1 MNQKKSSGNSE
12 VKSQRVWRNG
22 FLFGCL
28 LFSYPI
34 LSFFWRHSY
43 PVFAIESLGFF
54 AAVFI
59 LSALLVIVIQYAH
72 KIVST
77 LLVAGMVAITFAL
90 QFNMGLTEMVIVA
103 VVVTLLHLL
112 LDQKFFKCCLPVL
125 AMLIVGALFDSRD
138 SSDRIDQLA
147 KTQSDHNGLPPIV
160 HIILDGFIGMGG
172 LPDYPS
178 SALIKNEVEGFFTQ
192 YEFQL
197 FPRAYSRYITTV
209 DSLYSAF
216 KFKDDKVSRYSLEIE
231 AGENHVMKQN
241 SVFDA
246 LQKLGYRFNIYQTD
260 HLDFCQSHRDAL
272 DRCWNYGQPNV
283 DSIRY
288 AKSIPMRIQMLAK
301 VMLGQFDLFNS
312 ISKRRFSPQHVAI
325 HNPNVFSNLQGDL
338 VSRPDGNVF
347 FAHVL
352 LPHSPYTYL
361 NDCSVSYGFDPMI
374 TRAGYVF
381 EPIREEA
388 IYETRW
394 GLYFEQVE
402 CALNSMR
409 KLFDEMKNVG
419 ILGRSII
426 VVHGDHGSMIGKYLA
441 IFRLRDQI
449 LARDYLSDY
458 STLFAVK
465 LPGGQTDHDDR
476 ILPLSFLLKEYINTV
491 EALISGDGTNQA
503 FMQTLEGDPEELTPH
518 VYLSS
523 SVPLMRV
530 DINIFDNNRP

>member
-12 VKSQRVWRNG
+12 VKSQRVWQNG
-22 FLFGCL
+22 LLFGCL

-43 PVFAIESLGFF
+43 PVFAIESLSFL

-77 LLVAGMVAITFAL
+77 LLVAGMVAIIFAL

-112 LDQKFFKCCLPVL
+112 LDQKFFKYCLPVL

-178 SALIKNEVEGFFTQ
+178 SAL
-192 YEFQL
+192 
-197 FPRAYSRYITTV
+197 
-209 DSLYSAF
+209 
-216 KFKDDKVSRYSLEIE
+216 
-231 AGENHVMKQN
+231 
-241 SVFDA
+241 
-246 LQKLGYRFNIYQTD
+246 
-260 HLDFCQSHRDAL
+260 
-272 DRCWNYGQPNV
+272 
-283 DSIRY
+283 
-288 AKSIPMRIQMLAK
+288 
-301 VMLGQFDLFNS
+301 
-312 ISKRRFSPQHVAI
+312 
-325 HNPNVFSNLQGDL
+325 
-338 VSRPDGNVF
+338 
-347 FAHVL
+347 
-352 LPHSPYTYL
+352 
-361 NDCSVSYGFDPMI
+361 
-374 TRAGYVF
+374 
-381 EPIREEA
+381 
-388 IYETRW
+388 
-394 GLYFEQVE
+394 
-402 CALNSMR
+402 
-409 KLFDEMKNVG
+409 
-419 ILGRSII
+419 
-426 VVHGDHGSMIGKYLA
+426 
-441 IFRLRDQI
+441 
-449 LARDYLSDY
+449 
-458 STLFAVK
+458 
-465 LPGGQTDHDDR
+465 